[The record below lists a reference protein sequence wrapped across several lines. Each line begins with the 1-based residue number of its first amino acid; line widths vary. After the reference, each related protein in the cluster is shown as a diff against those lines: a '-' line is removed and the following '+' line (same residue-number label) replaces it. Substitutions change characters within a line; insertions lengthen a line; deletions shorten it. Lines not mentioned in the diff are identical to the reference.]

1 MEIVMSSSGC
11 VLNHEVLILIYCL
24 LMMVKWSDLVSD
36 QAPACA
42 GVAESRTLGAL
53 ALTRRAVG

>member
-1 MEIVMSSSGC
+1 MEIVLSSSGC
-11 VLNHEVLILIYCL
+11 VLIHEVLILINCL
-24 LMMVKWSDLVSD
+24 LMMVKWSDLVSGS
-36 QAPACA
+36 ACA